1 MTAIQDGATSI
12 LVSWSPSSD
21 ATGYRIDYDSI
32 GGDSDSVVTS
42 GGSTNPLTHTLMNL
56 QNGDT
61 YTISIVATSSDLPS
75 ESVLADMTVGL
86 SESNILYYK
95 KIFNDTTY
103 MIYTVP
109 DPPVITV
116 DSTTATTI
124 IISGGVPSDSVA
136 DSYEVMWV
144 RDITVGCSNE
154 DEGMTTSVGEI
165 ANLQEDS
172 NYTIT
177 VIAFNSAGNSETFVI
192 AMTMEAGER

>member
-1 MTAIQDGATSI
+1 
-12 LVSWSPSSD
+12 
-21 ATGYRIDYDSI
+21 
-32 GGDSDSVVTS
+32 
-42 GGSTNPLTHTLMNL
+42 
-56 QNGDT
+56 
-61 YTISIVATSSDLPS
+61 
-75 ESVLADMTVGL
+75 
-86 SESNILYYK
+86 
-95 KIFNDTTY
+95 

-109 DPPVITV
+109 DLPVITV
-116 DSTTATTI
+116 DSTTATSI

-136 DSYEVMWV
+136 DSYEVIWE

-177 VIAFNSAGNSETFVI
+177 VTAFNSAGSSAVSNTVT